1 MEFSVFSLSM
11 LVLFVIFTRQMGV
24 CNTDRNLISW
34 EDLSIEKYLGK
45 SGSNDTDQGRVIVVS
60 KDGTGDSKTVQGAV
74 DLVPLWSK
82 ERVKIIILPGV
93 YRSVTGWRKETVD
106 SISSF
111 FWDKIDFMT

>member
-45 SGSNDTDQGRVIVVS
+45 SGSNETDQGRVIVVS
-60 KDGTGDSKTVQGAV
+60 KDGKGDSKTVQGAV

-93 YRSVTGWRKETVD
+93 YRSVTGWRKKAVD

-111 FWDKIDFMT
+111 FWDKI